1 MSNALNILT
10 DKSYSIGYGQR
21 GGTAYNNGYGQ
32 GSASANGG
40 TYSSGQRGSSANSGG
55 VSSWYDYNN
64 SNSQNGTTTYNSYA
78 GADIKVTMSM
88 PGISPPLTFGNLR
101 TISVSS
107 RRQVVPVPI
116 IGSTNIRGFTRG
128 HRIIAGSLIF
138 ASFNTYTFHLIEGL
152 KNMPAGGKVLADML
166 PPFDVT
172 ITQINEYGDM
182 SSMVV
187 RGVTIVDEGIVF
199 STDDIFSEQ
208 THTFVAREL
217 IPVSTDYI
225 GIT

>member
-1 MSNALNILT
+1 MADALNILT
-10 DKSYSIGYGQR
+10 DRSYSYGYGQR
-21 GGTAYNNGYGQ
+21 SGNLLGGSYGNGI
-32 GSASANGG
+32 ASE
-40 TYSSGQRGSSANSGG
+40 GG
-55 VSSWYDYNN
+55 VSSWFDYNH
-64 SNSQNGTTTYNSYA
+64 SNSQNGSVAYNSYA

-88 PGISPPLTFGNLR
+88 PGISAPLTFGNLR
-101 TISVSS
+101 TISIST

-208 THTFVAREL
+208 THSFVAREL
-217 IPVSTDYI
+217 IPVSTDYV
-225 GIT
+225 GIR